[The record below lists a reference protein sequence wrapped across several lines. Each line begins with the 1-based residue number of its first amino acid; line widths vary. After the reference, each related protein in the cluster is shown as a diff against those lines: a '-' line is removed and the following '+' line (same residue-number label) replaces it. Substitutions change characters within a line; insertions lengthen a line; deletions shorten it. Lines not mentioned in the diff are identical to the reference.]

1 MDRKQ
6 VKTFRMG
13 AEECEVLELLGAE
26 GGQGRT
32 EVLRGLIA
40 DGLRWRMTRNEPPVH
55 RYFVETLTDE
65 AMVPAYL
72 DFCDAVRDRAGLP
85 GRDGAES
92 RFHFVKVP
100 RVGKWKDACPE
111 GGWAVLP
118 KTMRFTKTGYEQD
131 I

>member
-1 MDRKQ
+1 
-6 VKTFRMG
+6 
-13 AEECEVLELLGAE
+13 
-26 GGQGRT
+26 
-32 EVLRGLIA
+32 
-40 DGLRWRMTRNEPPVH
+40 
-55 RYFVETLTDE
+55 VETLKDE

-72 DFCDAVRDRAGLP
+72 DFIDAVRDRACLP

-92 RFHFVKVP
+92 RFHFLKVP
-100 RVGKWKDACPE
+100 RIGKWKDACPE